1 MVDPDH
7 PLFLFEVN
15 TRVIFPLLLA
25 GLLAG
30 CSFIPKNVELGQDK
44 VKKFPAPTEQ
54 YTEALRD
61 AAYVAHTKTLEAQEA
76 ASVVGVPEVIGPLR
90 DATRLTGS
98 VSMSLGPPL
107 TLPPDSPTAVDLLE
121 KKLAFETARLDREIR
136 RFATSNDENAGKKIE
151 GTGWLQIPYFV
162 WVGGALMLFMVGIF
176 VAQTALKVMAL
187 TNPAAALGSTVLNGG
202 LQMGG
207 RAAGRMV
214 GELFKG
220 GEFFK
225 DVIKK
230 KATWTSD
237 EIVEAFRVSHE
248 RAQDGDTRKL
258 MRELPKPK
266 L

>member
-1 MVDPDH
+1 MVDPDY
-7 PLFLFEVN
+7 PLLFREVKPAP
-15 TRVIFPLLLA
+15 ILALLLA
-25 GLLAG
+25 GILVG
-30 CSFIPKNVELGQDK
+30 CGLIPKSVELGQDK

-61 AAYVAHTKTLEAQEA
+61 AAYVAHAKTLEAQEA
-76 ASVVGVPEVIGPLR
+76 ASAVGVPEVIGPLR

-107 TLPPDSPTAVDLLE
+107 TLPPDSPTMVELLE

-136 RFATSNDENAGKKIE
+136 RFAEANNENAGKKIE
-151 GTGWLQIPYFV
+151 GTGWLQVPYFV
-162 WVGGALMLFMVGIF
+162 WAGGVVLLVFVGIF
-176 VAQTALKVMAL
+176 VAQIALKVASM
-187 TNPAAALGSTVLNGG
+187 TSPVAALGSTVLNGG

-214 GELFKG
+214 GELYKG
-220 GEFFK
+220 GEVFK

-230 KATWTSD
+230 RASWTSD